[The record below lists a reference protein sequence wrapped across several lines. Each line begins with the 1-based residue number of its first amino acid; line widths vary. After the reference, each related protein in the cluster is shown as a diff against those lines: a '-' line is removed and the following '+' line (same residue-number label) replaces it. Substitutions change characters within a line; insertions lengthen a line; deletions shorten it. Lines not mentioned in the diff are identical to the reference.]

1 MTTDF
6 RVRSLSPVSAMYRQG
21 ARRAGQGPS
30 AMSSQSTARAPSIRT
45 KPRSAPVRSVAYTYA
60 PSPES
65 LWVHNTPGCA
75 RLTATPELSFTR
87 RLCNVPVRVT
97 PGMPWSVSRRRITA
111 PKEIG
116 LLGPRQGVIFR
127 PMLAGLRS
135 RRVEKLPDQVV
146 LRGRILFLAEDAE
159 LVRRQLAGEDID
171 WHPETR
177 LRDNI
182 STDEITPA
190 YICYYYDETL
200 GDFPYL
206 GLKCGDEFPITRG
219 SVKRGGF
226 VASVSGKRRGKG
238 SSREQSPYA
247 EMCAGIKLVV
257 AENIERIY
265 RENCQNLGV
274 LATTDF
280 SIIDKVRRGEAIPLS
295 AFTAGEGEIT
305 RGIIEYGGLFN
316 FNVARLQGK
325 VALSPPATPP
335 RPMTLGEK
343 IMARHWVVD
352 PSTGKVGVPA
362 VKPGDEGF
370 IVSDIR
376 FSHEYVTPMAA
387 IFFEQLVGQDEK
399 VHDPGSILMFR
410 DHLTFLGEAMTP
422 ERVKE
427 GLLDV
432 ALELEKKQRAFAE
445 KQGIRLYGELR
456 LGHHGSEAICH
467 SKILEGHAEPGM
479 VIIGSDSHT
488 PHAGAVGCVAFGVGT
503 TAIFNSW
510 ITKDVRLTVP
520 ETVKVVVRGRKPDNV
535 TAKDFMLEI
544 LRHPYVKSGRAIGK
558 LVEYCGDAVESLS
571 VDERATMTNMT
582 AEVGGFTGYVA
593 PDEKTVA
600 YLVEYRGM
608 TRDAAGR
615 LCRGLSS
622 DAGAEYC
629 QVIEIDAGAI
639 RPLVAL
645 PGDPGNG
652 RSIPEAADR
661 VRVDIAY
668 AGSCTAGKKEDMD
681 MYARVL
687 EEAAERGERVAP
699 WVRFYIQCGSQD
711 VKRYCEARGY
721 LELFRKVGATFL
733 EPSCGACINAGPGV
747 SKTGAEVTISAINR
761 NFPGRSG
768 PGQLYLANP
777 YTVAASAIAG
787 YITEWQPGMALAE
800 PSA

>member
-1 MTTDF
+1 MIAALQTRPVHRLPD
-6 RVRSLSPVSAMYRQG
+6 RVRLQ
-21 ARRAGQGPS
+21 
-30 AMSSQSTARAPSIRT
+30 
-45 KPRSAPVRSVAYTYA
+45 
-60 PSPES
+60 
-65 LWVHNTPGCA
+65 
-75 RLTATPELSFTR
+75 
-87 RLCNVPVRVT
+87 
-97 PGMPWSVSRRRITA
+97 
-111 PKEIG
+111 
-116 LLGPRQGVIFR
+116 
-127 PMLAGLRS
+127 
-135 RRVEKLPDQVV
+135 
-146 LRGRILFLAEDAE
+146 GRILFLTEDAD
-159 LVRRQLAGEDID
+159 LVRRQLEGQDLEWTPAVK
-171 WHPETR
+171 

-206 GLKCGDEFPITRG
+206 GLKCGEEFPVVRG
-219 SVKRGGF
+219 SVRKGGF

-257 AENIERIY
+257 AENVERIY

-274 LATTDF
+274 LVTTDF
-280 SIIDKVRRGEAIPLS
+280 SIIDRVRRGEELPLA

-305 RGIIEYGGLFN
+305 RGIIEFGGLFTY
-316 FNVARLQGK
+316 NVARLQGQ
-325 VALSPPATPP
+325 VRVTPPVTAP

-343 IMARHWVVD
+343 ILARHWVVD
-352 PSTGKVGVPA
+352 LSTGQIGVPA
-362 VKPGDEGF
+362 IQPGDEGF
-370 IVSDIR
+370 VATDIR

-387 IFFEQLVGQDEK
+387 IFFEQLVGPHEK
-399 VHDPGSILMFR
+399 VNDPGSVLFFR

-432 ALELEKKQRAFAE
+432 ALELEKKQRTFAE
-445 KQGIRLYGELR
+445 KQGVKLYGELTR
-456 LGHHGSEAICH
+456 LGLHGSEAICH
-467 SKILEGHAEPGM
+467 SKILESHALPGQ

-510 ITKDVRLTVP
+510 ITRDVRVTVP
-520 ETVKVVVRGRKPDNV
+520 ETVRVVVRGRKPDNV

-544 LRHPYVKSGRAIGK
+544 LRHPYVKSGQAIGK
-558 LVEYCGDAVESLS
+558 LVEYSGSAVEALS

-593 PDEKTVA
+593 PDARTVA
-600 YLVEYRGM
+600 YLMEYRGM
-608 TRDAAGR
+608 SRAAAERCCADLASDPDAA
-615 LCRGLSS
+615 
-622 DAGAEYC
+622 YC
-629 QVIEIDAGAI
+629 ETIEIDAAGL
-639 RPLVAL
+639 RPMVAL

-652 RSIPEAADR
+652 LYIDELPGR
-661 VRVDIAY
+661 VNVEIAY

-687 EEAAERGERVAP
+687 QEAVDRGERVAP
-699 WVRFYIQCGSQD
+699 GVRFFIQCGSQD
-711 VKRYCEARGY
+711 VKRYCEERGY
-721 LELFRKVGATFL
+721 LEVFRQVGAQFL

-747 SKTGAEVTISAINR
+747 SRGKDEVTISAINR

-787 YITEWQPGMALAE
+787 HITEWEPGLQPAPA
-800 PSA
+800 

>member
-1 MTTDF
+1 
-6 RVRSLSPVSAMYRQG
+6 
-21 ARRAGQGPS
+21 
-30 AMSSQSTARAPSIRT
+30 
-45 KPRSAPVRSVAYTYA
+45 
-60 PSPES
+60 
-65 LWVHNTPGCA
+65 
-75 RLTATPELSFTR
+75 
-87 RLCNVPVRVT
+87 
-97 PGMPWSVSRRRITA
+97 
-111 PKEIG
+111 
-116 LLGPRQGVIFR
+116 
-127 PMLAGLRS
+127 MLAALRS

-146 LRGRILFLAEDAE
+146 LRGRILFLAEDAA

-171 WHPETR
+171 WRPETR

-219 SVKRGGF
+219 SVKGGGF

-280 SIIDKVRRGEAIPLS
+280 SIIDKVRRGEPIPLS

-325 VALSPPATPP
+325 VTLSPPATPA

-343 IMARHWVVD
+343 IIARHWVVD
-352 PSTGKVGVPA
+352 PSKGKVGVPA

-370 IVSDIR
+370 VVTDIR

-387 IFFEQLVGQDEK
+387 IFFEQFVGKDEK
-399 VHDPGSILMFR
+399 VHDPASILMFR

-445 KQGIRLYGELR
+445 KQRIRLYGELR

-593 PDEKTVA
+593 PDQKTLA
-600 YLVEYRGM
+600 YLMEYRGM
-608 TRDAAGR
+608 TRDAAER

-629 QVIEIDAGAI
+629 QVIEIDAGAV
-639 RPLVAL
+639 RPLIAL

-652 RSIPEAADR
+652 RAIAEAGER

-699 WVRFYIQCGSQD
+699 WVRFYIQSGSQD
-711 VKRYCEARGY
+711 VKRYCEERGY

-747 SKTGAEVTISAINR
+747 SKTGDEVTISAINR

>member
-1 MTTDF
+1 
-6 RVRSLSPVSAMYRQG
+6 
-21 ARRAGQGPS
+21 
-30 AMSSQSTARAPSIRT
+30 
-45 KPRSAPVRSVAYTYA
+45 
-60 PSPES
+60 
-65 LWVHNTPGCA
+65 
-75 RLTATPELSFTR
+75 
-87 RLCNVPVRVT
+87 
-97 PGMPWSVSRRRITA
+97 
-111 PKEIG
+111 
-116 LLGPRQGVIFR
+116 
-127 PMLAGLRS
+127 MLAALRS
-135 RRVEKLPDQVV
+135 RRVEKLPDEVP
-146 LRGRILFLAEDAE
+146 LKGRVLFLAEDPA
-159 LVRRQLAGEDID
+159 LVRRQLGGEDLD
-171 WHPETR
+171 WNASVK
-177 LRDNI
+177 LRDDI

-190 YICYYYDETL
+190 YICYYYDATL

-206 GLKCGDEFPITRG
+206 GLKCGDQFPVTRG

-247 EMCAGIKLVV
+247 EMCAGIKLVI

-265 RENCQNLGV
+265 RENCQNLGIFT
-274 LATTDF
+274 TTDF
-280 SIIDKVRRGEAIPLS
+280 SIIEKVRREGVIPLA
-295 AFTAGEGEIT
+295 AFTQGEGEIT
-305 RGIIEYGGLFN
+305 RGIIEHGGLFN
-316 FNVARLQGK
+316 FNVARVQGK
-325 VALSPPATPP
+325 VVLRPPTTAP

-343 IMARHWVVD
+343 IIARHWVVD
-352 PSTGKVGVPA
+352 PSKGKVGVPA

-370 IVSDIR
+370 VVTDVR

-387 IFFEQLVGQDEK
+387 IFFEELVGKDET

-422 ERVKE
+422 ERIKE

-432 ALELEKKQRAFAE
+432 ALQLEKKQREFAQ
-445 KQGIRLYGELR
+445 KQGIKLYGELR

-510 ITKDVRLTVP
+510 ITKDVRLAVP
-520 ETVKVVVRGRKPDNV
+520 ETVKMVVRGKRPENV

-558 LVEYCGDAVESLS
+558 LVEYCGDAVEMLS

-593 PDEKTVA
+593 PDEKTVE
-600 YLVEYRGM
+600 YLRDHRGM
-608 TRDAAGR
+608 SRGDAER
-615 LCRGLSS
+615 MCEGLQS
-622 DAGAEYC
+622 DSDAEYC
-629 QVIEIDAGAI
+629 EVIEIDAAAI
-639 RPLVAL
+639 RPMMAL

-652 RSIPEAADR
+652 LHIEAAGER
-661 VRVDIAY
+661 IRVDIAY
-668 AGSCTAGKKEDMD
+668 AGSCTAGKKDDMD

-687 EEAAERGERVAP
+687 AEAAERGERVAP

-711 VKRYCEARGY
+711 VKRYCEGKGY
-721 LELFRKVGATFL
+721 LELFRKVGAVFL

-747 SKTGAEVTISAINR
+747 SKTRDEVTISAINR

-787 YITEWQPGMALAE
+787 YITEWRPGMAFA
-800 PSA
+800 PAD

>member
-1 MTTDF
+1 
-6 RVRSLSPVSAMYRQG
+6 
-21 ARRAGQGPS
+21 
-30 AMSSQSTARAPSIRT
+30 
-45 KPRSAPVRSVAYTYA
+45 
-60 PSPES
+60 
-65 LWVHNTPGCA
+65 
-75 RLTATPELSFTR
+75 
-87 RLCNVPVRVT
+87 
-97 PGMPWSVSRRRITA
+97 
-111 PKEIG
+111 
-116 LLGPRQGVIFR
+116 
-127 PMLAGLRS
+127 MLAALRS
-135 RRVEKLPDQVV
+135 RRVDKLPDQIP
-146 LRGRILFLAEDAE
+146 LEGRILFLAEDPA
-159 LVRRQLAGEDID
+159 LVRRQLEGEDLD
-171 WHPETR
+171 WNPSIK
-177 LRDNI
+177 LRDDI

-190 YICYYYDETL
+190 YICYYYDATL

-206 GLKCGDEFPITRG
+206 GLKCGNEFPVSRG
-219 SVKRGGF
+219 SVRRGGF

-247 EMCAGIKLVV
+247 EMCAGIKLVI

-274 LATTDF
+274 LTTTDF
-280 SIIDKVRRGEAIPLS
+280 SIIDRVRRDGVVPLA
-295 AFTAGEGEIT
+295 AFTQGEGEIT
-305 RGIIEYGGLFN
+305 RGIIEHGGLFN
-316 FNVARLQGK
+316 FNVARVQGSVVLK
-325 VALSPPATPP
+325 PPATPP

-343 IMARHWVVD
+343 ILARHWVVD
-352 PSTGKVGVPA
+352 PSKGKVGVPA

-370 IVSDIR
+370 VVTDVR

-387 IFFEQLVGQDEK
+387 IFFEELVGKDET
-399 VHDPGSILMFR
+399 VYDPGSILMFR

-422 ERVKE
+422 ERIKE

-432 ALELEKKQRAFAE
+432 AMQLEKKQREFAQ
-445 KQGIRLYGELR
+445 KQGIKLYGELR
-456 LGHHGSEAICH
+456 LGHHGAEAICH

-510 ITKDVRLTVP
+510 ITKDVRVTVP
-520 ETVKVVVRGRKPDNV
+520 ETVKVVVRGKKPENV

-558 LVEYCGDAVESLS
+558 LVEYCGDAVEMLS

-593 PDEKTVA
+593 PDEKTVD
-600 YLVEYRGM
+600 YLREYRGM
-608 TRDAAGR
+608 S
-615 LCRGLSS
+615 RGEAERMCEGLES
-622 DAGAEYC
+622 DSGAEYC
-629 QVIEIDAGAI
+629 EVIEIDASSI
-639 RPLVAL
+639 RPMVAL

-652 RSIPEAADR
+652 VHIEGAGERI
-661 VRVDIAY
+661 RVDIAY
-668 AGSCTAGKKEDMD
+668 AGSCTAGKKADMD

-687 EEAAERGERVAP
+687 AEAAERGERVAP

-711 VKRYCEARGY
+711 VKRYCEEKGY
-721 LELFRKVGATFL
+721 LELFRRVGAAFL

-747 SKTGAEVTISAINR
+747 SKTRDEVTISAINR

-777 YTVAASAIAG
+777 YTVAASAIVG
-787 YITEWQPGMALAE
+787 YITEWRPGMALARVE
-800 PSA
+800 

>member
-1 MTTDF
+1 MLDAL
-6 RVRSLSPVSAMYRQG
+6 R
-21 ARRAGQGPS
+21 RRA
-30 AMSSQSTARAPSIRT
+30 
-45 KPRSAPVRSVAYTYA
+45 VR
-60 PSPES
+60 
-65 LWVHNTPGCA
+65 
-75 RLTATPELSFTR
+75 
-87 RLCNVPVRVT
+87 
-97 PGMPWSVSRRRITA
+97 
-111 PKEIG
+111 
-116 LLGPRQGVIFR
+116 
-127 PMLAGLRS
+127 
-135 RRVEKLPDQVV
+135 KLPPSVRLQ
-146 LRGRILFLAEDAE
+146 GRILFLTEDPVE
-159 LVRRQLAGEDID
+159 LRSQLEGRDLEWRPGIK
-171 WHPETR
+171 
-177 LRDNI
+177 LRDDI

-206 GLKCGDEFPITRG
+206 GLKCRDEFPVGRG

-226 VASVSGKRRGKG
+226 VGSVSGKRRGKG

-257 AENIERIY
+257 ADNIERIY
-265 RENCQNLGV
+265 RENCQNLGI
-274 LATTDF
+274 LTTTDF
-280 SIIDKVRRGEAIPLS
+280 AVIDRVRRGEAIPLAS
-295 AFTAGEGEIT
+295 FTEGEGEIT

-316 FNVARLQGK
+316 FNVARLQGA
-325 VALSPPATPP
+325 VVLTPPRTPP
-335 RPMTLGEK
+335 RPMTMGEK
-343 IMARHWVVD
+343 ILARHWVVD
-352 PSTGKVGVPA
+352 PARGKIGVPA
-362 VKPGDEGF
+362 VAPGDEGF
-370 IVSDIR
+370 VVTDIR

-387 IFFEQLVGQDEK
+387 IFFEQLVGRDERVQD
-399 VHDPGSILMFR
+399 PATILMFR
-410 DHLTFLGEAMTP
+410 DHLTFLPEAMTP
-422 ERVKE
+422 ERIKE

-432 ALELEKKQRAFAE
+432 AQQLEKKQREFAE
-445 KQGIRLYGELR
+445 KQGIKLYGELR

-510 ITKDVRLTVP
+510 ITKDVRITVP
-520 ETVKVVVRGRKPDNV
+520 ETVRVVVRGKKPENV

-544 LRHPYVKSGRAIGK
+544 LRHPYVKSGKAIGK
-558 LVEYCGDAVESLS
+558 LVEYCGDAVASLS

-593 PDEKTVA
+593 PDGRTVE
-600 YLVEYRGM
+600 YVMEYRGM
-608 TRDAAGR
+608 PRAAAER
-615 LCRGLSS
+615 LCEGLAS
-622 DAGAEYC
+622 DPAARYC
-629 QVIEIDAGAI
+629 EVIEIDATRL
-639 RPLVAL
+639 RPMMAL

-652 RSIPEAADR
+652 LDVDEAEQR
-661 VRVDIAY
+661 IRVDIAY

-687 EEAAERGERVAP
+687 REAAERGERVAS

-711 VKRYCEARGY
+711 VKRYCEENGY
-721 LELFRKVGATFL
+721 LELFRQVGATFL

-747 SKTGAEVTISAINR
+747 SKTRDEVTISAINR

-787 YITEWQPGMALAE
+787 YITTWEPGKVLAE
-800 PSA
+800 T